1 MKDKEEKKD
10 KKDKKKKKKSKAGK
24 IILFLL
30 LIILILLAILYFG
43 NGFGFG
49 FGSGGGTSDSQGDS
63 MQVIATLPEDGDE
76 TLIPEKAESPVVI
89 EITESAVKFGNEEFA
104 DYAAFE
110 EYFYQN
116 KSDGTEYILKDN
128 QAIKSVYDNVKALL
142 DSFSCAY
149 SEEIA

>member
-1 MKDKEEKKD
+1 MKDKEEK

-24 IILFLL
+24 VILFLL

-43 NGFGFG
+43 DGFG
-49 FGSGGGTSDSQGDS
+49 FGSGGGTGDSQGDS
-63 MQVIATLPEDGDE
+63 VQAVATVPEDGDE
-76 TLIPEKAESPVVI
+76 TLIPEKDESPVVI

-110 EYFYQN
+110 EYFYTVET
-116 KSDGTEYILKDN
+116 DGAEYILKDN

-142 DSFSCAY
+142 DSFSCSYTEA
-149 SEEIA
+149 IA

>member
-1 MKDKEEKKD
+1 MKDKEV

-24 IILFLL
+24 VILFLL

-43 NGFGFG
+43 DGFG
-49 FGSGGGTSDSQGDS
+49 FGSGGGTSDSEGES
-63 MQVIATLPEDGDE
+63 MQAVATLPEDGDE
-76 TLIPEKAESPVVI
+76 TLIPEKAESPTVI

-116 KSDGTEYILKDN
+116 KADDAEYILKDN

-142 DSFSCAY
+142 GSFNCPYTEA
-149 SEEIA
+149 IA

>member
-1 MKDKEEKKD
+1 MKDKEEK

-43 NGFGFG
+43 DGFG
-49 FGSGGGTSDSQGDS
+49 FGSGGGAGGSQGDS

-104 DYAAFE
+104 DYAEFE
-110 EYFYQN
+110 EYFYEN
-116 KSDGTEYILKDN
+116 KVDGTEYILKDN
-128 QAIKSVYDNVKALL
+128 KAIKSVYDSVKALL
-142 DSFSCAY
+142 DSFGCAY
-149 SEEIA
+149 SEEIT

>member
-1 MKDKEEKKD
+1 MKDKEEK

-43 NGFGFG
+43 DGFGLG
-49 FGSGGGTSDSQGDS
+49 IGGGIGNAAGESVQAMVSQDTETTD
-63 MQVIATLPEDGDE
+63 IAQPEE
-76 TLIPEKAESPVVI
+76 TGAPVVI
-89 EITESAVKFGNEEFA
+89 EISESAVKYGEEEFA

-110 EYFYQN
+110 SYFYGV
-116 KSDGTEYILKDN
+116 KSDGAEYILRDN
-128 QAIKSVYDNVKALL
+128 KAIKSVYDSVKTLL
-142 DSFSCAY
+142 DNFGCTY

>member
-1 MKDKEEKKD
+1 MKEKENKKD
-10 KKDKKKKKKSKAGK
+10 KPRKKKSKAGK
-24 IILFLL
+24 VILFLL

-43 NGFGFG
+43 DGFGFG
-49 FGSGGGTSDSQGDS
+49 IGGGTGNSQGDS

-89 EITESAVKFGNEEFA
+89 EITESAVKYGNEEFA

-116 KSDGTEYILKDN
+116 NAEGTEYILKDN
-128 QAIKSVYDNVKALL
+128 QAIKSVYDSVKSLL

-149 SEEIA
+149 SEEVA

>member
-1 MKDKEEKKD
+1 MKDKEEK

-24 IILFLL
+24 VILFLL

-43 NGFGFG
+43 GGLG
-49 FGSGGGTSDSQGDS
+49 FGSGGGTGDSQGDS
-63 MQVIATLPEDGDE
+63 MQVVATLPENGDE
-76 TLIPEKAESPVVI
+76 TLIPEKSESPVVI
-89 EITESAVKFGNEEFA
+89 EITESTVKFGSEEFA

-116 KSDGTEYILKDN
+116 KADGAEYILKDN

-142 DSFSCAY
+142 DSFSCPYTEA
-149 SEEIA
+149 IA

>member
-1 MKDKEEKKD
+1 MKDMEEKKD
-10 KKDKKKKKKSKAGK
+10 KKKKKKKSKAGK
-24 IILFLL
+24 VILFLL

-49 FGSGGGTSDSQGDS
+49 SGGGTGNSEGES
-63 MQVIATLPEDGDE
+63 MQVVATLPEDGDE
-76 TLIPEKAESPVVI
+76 TLIPEKAESPTVI

-116 KSDGTEYILKDN
+116 KADGTEYILKDN